1 MVCKEREVDCNPS
14 NEGRH
19 MSFIAAVG
27 TAEISR
33 DASEMEGPG
42 AGSPMASFLGNGDYA
57 RLAEA
62 L

>member
-1 MVCKEREVDCNPS
+1 MNDLQGEGSGCNPS

-33 DASEMEGPG
+33 DASEMEGPE
-42 AGSPMASFLGNGDYA
+42 AWQSNGILRRNEDYA
-57 RLAEA
+57 KNG
-62 L
+62 